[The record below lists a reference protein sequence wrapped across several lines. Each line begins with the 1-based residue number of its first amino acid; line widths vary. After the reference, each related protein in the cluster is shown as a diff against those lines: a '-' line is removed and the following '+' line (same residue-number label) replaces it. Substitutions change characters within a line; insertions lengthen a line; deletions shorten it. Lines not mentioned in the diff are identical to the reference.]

1 MPMDTVR
8 RTSSRSARQLTRLRR
23 HWPWLA
29 VVAGVGAG
37 ILVMYLDHWRRG
49 LFMIGV
55 ASLLGAVFRAVLPAR
70 RVALLVVR
78 SRAFD
83 VATLLTLGLAIIVLS
98 VVIPTIPR

>member
-1 MPMDTVR
+1 MTMEAVR
-8 RTSSRSARQLTRLRR
+8 RTPSRSARQLTRLRR

-37 ILVMYLDHWRRG
+37 LVVMYLDHWRKVLFTIG
-49 LFMIGV
+49 L

-83 VATLLTLGLAIIVLS
+83 VATLMRLGLAIIVLS
-98 VVIPTIPR
+98 IVIPTIPR